1 MAGLL
6 IVLVSAV
13 FFCFQNVIV
22 RILFTQ
28 QQLFGI
34 WAVGGFVPPTLAH
47 SLLLLLLRMLWV
59 VPLMAVM
66 ANYFYGGTW
75 REIHQLLAPK
85 QRQTLWGAMG
95 CGVLMFLYLVLL
107 YIAISLIPTG
117 IAITLFFTYPIFTA
131 LLAWRL
137 FNDAPSA
144 FRWTMISMTLIG
156 TLLTVPYTYQG
167 DGHNV
172 GLGVATGI
180 ASGFAYAGYTVFA
193 QKTLH
198 HLHPVPFTWISFV
211 MTLLLSAL
219 SLILWHPAEGS
230 LPWFP
235 LLFWSLLSALFTC
248 AGHVLNNWGIH
259 LIGASRAAIIG
270 ATNPAL
276 TAVLAGLT
284 IQETLNGL
292 QLLGVFV
299 VTFSVAL
306 LNYEAVK

>member
-1 MAGLL
+1 VAGLL
-6 IVLVSAV
+6 IVLLSSV

-28 QQLFGI
+28 QSLFSI
-34 WAVGGFVPPTLAH
+34 WEVGGFVPPTLSH

-66 ANYFYGGTW
+66 ANYFYQGTW
-75 REIHQLLAPK
+75 REIRQLLRPN
-85 QRQTLWGAMG
+85 QQQTLWGAIG
-95 CGVLMFLYLVLL
+95 CGLLMFLYLVLL

-137 FNDAPSA
+137 FNDAPSL
-144 FRWTMISMTLIG
+144 FRWTVIALTLIG
-156 TLLTVPYTYQG
+156 TLLTIPYTYQG
-167 DGHNV
+167 EDQTI
-172 GLGVATGI
+172 GLGIATGI

-193 QKTLH
+193 QKILH
-198 HLHPVPFTWISFV
+198 QLHPVPFTWISFT

-219 SLILWHPAEGS
+219 SLAIWHPTEGT
-230 LPWFP
+230 LPWLP
-235 LLFWSLLSALFTC
+235 LLIWSLLSALFTF

-284 IQETLNGL
+284 IQETLNAL
-292 QLLGVFV
+292 QILGVFV